1 MSRRW
6 ALDGGEPV
14 WQHCFMR
21 IPSLASA
28 ILASWL
34 VAIDAPAGTGAPEAG
49 SAAARILTL
58 DRTNNWLVI
67 RGAHLPGGEI
77 RINYLEACCRAGS
90 TAADWNAHTVI
101 PHRTELVSRSAD
113 GRILKLRCTLA
124 DGVTVD
130 HTITAGADEVDFRL
144 TAHNPGPT
152 RSEAHWAQ
160 ACPRLAAFTGFDGNG
175 PSLDDYL
182 PKCFL
187 CLDGRLQRMPVSDW
201 AVKARYTPGQV
212 WCPAHVPRTDVN
224 PRPLHPRVPD
234 NGLIGC
240 FSGDERWIW
249 ATAWEPYQEL
259 FQGIIRCLHA
269 DFRLG
274 GLAPGA
280 TLKIRGKIYI
290 VPADTDALLKRY
302 AADFPE
308 HRVSIV
314 PK

>member
-1 MSRRW
+1 M
-6 ALDGGEPV
+6 LDRGAPV
-14 WQHCFMR
+14 WQHESMR
-21 IPSLASA
+21 VVALAFVV
-28 ILASWL
+28 LAPWL
-34 VAIDAPAGTGAPEAG
+34 AAAGAPETA
-49 SAAARILTL
+49 STAATFLTL
-58 DRTNNWLVI
+58 ERTNNWLVI

-77 RINYLEACCRAGS
+77 RVNYLEAYCRAGS
-90 TAADWNAHTVI
+90 TDADWNARTVV

-113 GRILKLRCTLA
+113 GRSLKLRCTLA

-144 TAHNPGPT
+144 TAHNPGPA
-152 RSEAHWAQ
+152 RSEVHWAQ
-160 ACPRLAAFTGFDGNG
+160 ACPRLAAFTGFGANG

-187 CLDGRLQRMPVSDW
+187 FLDGRLQRMPVPDW

-212 WCPAHVPRTDVN
+212 WCPAHVPRSDVN

-274 GLAPGA
+274 GLAPGE

-290 VPADTDALLKRY
+290 VPADADALLRRY